1 LQARAAVNLF
11 EENGMAESDNILTKL
26 QDLWL
31 YDDATWAHI
40 VRLAFV
46 LARCS

>member
-1 LQARAAVNLF
+1 
-11 EENGMAESDNILTKL
+11 MAESDNILTKL
-26 QDLWL
+26 EDLML
-31 YDDATWAHI
+31 YLIPETRRGPSDAYDNATGSHV

>member
-1 LQARAAVNLF
+1 
-11 EENGMAESDNILTKL
+11 MAESDNILTKL

-31 YDDATWAHI
+31 YDNATGTHS

>member
-1 LQARAAVNLF
+1 
-11 EENGMAESDNILTKL
+11 MAESGKILTKL

-31 YDDATWAHI
+31 YDNATGTHM